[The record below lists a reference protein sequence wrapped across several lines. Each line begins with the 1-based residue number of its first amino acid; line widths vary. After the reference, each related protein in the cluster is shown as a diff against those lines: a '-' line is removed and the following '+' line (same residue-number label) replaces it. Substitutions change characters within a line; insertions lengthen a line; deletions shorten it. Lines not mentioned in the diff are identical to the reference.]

1 MLTKVSQTLYIP
13 LMGRI
18 YASRR
23 HPALLYDAAALAME
37 PNLPPE
43 ARRLAGQSEYTLLA
57 SAVRSRNV
65 DEAVKRFLRI
75 HPDGVIVNVG
85 CGLDTAYQRNDN
97 GTARWFELDMPE
109 VISLRRQYFPLGAR
123 ERELPYSMFDGQ
135 WVRAVQEE
143 GVRPLLAIA
152 SGLFYY
158 FPEKQVIEWMTM
170 LSAFPCAELV
180 FDAVS
185 SRGIAYTRRF
195 MRRMKKQDA
204 AMFFA
209 MDDAEAFAQKI
220 PAIVTVAEEERFY
233 RLACRAWKA
242 SPVTRVMMWV
252 SDRLRMVK
260 MVRLCFKAGSS
271 HAP

>member
-18 YASRR
+18 YASHH

-43 ARRLAGQSEYTLLA
+43 ARRLTGQSEYTLLA

-65 DEAVKRFLRI
+65 DEAVRRFLRV
-75 HPDGVIVNVG
+75 HPDGVILNVG

-97 GTARWFELDMPE
+97 GIALWFELDMPE
-109 VISLRRQYFPLGAR
+109 VISLRRQYYPLGAQ
-123 ERELPYSMFDGQ
+123 ERELPCSMFDAQ
-135 WVRAVQEE
+135 WVRAVQAE
-143 GVRPLLAIA
+143 GALPLLAIA

-158 FPEKQVIEWMTM
+158 FPETQVIEWMSM
-170 LSAFPCAELV
+170 LSAFPHAELV

-185 SRGIAYTRRF
+185 SRGIAHTRRF

-204 AMFFA
+204 PMFFA
-209 MDDAEAFAQKI
+209 LDDAETFARKVSSS
-220 PAIVTVAEEERFY
+220 VTVAEEERFY
-233 RLACRAWKA
+233 HLACRAWKA
-242 SPVTRVMMWV
+242 SPKTRVMMWV

-260 MVRLCFKAGSS
+260 MVHLRFEAESLPES
-271 HAP
+271 

>member
-1 MLTKVSQTLYIP
+1 MLSKVSQTLYIP

-23 HPALLYDAAALAME
+23 HPAVLYDAAALAME
-37 PNLPPE
+37 PKLPPE
-43 ARRLAGQSEYTLLA
+43 VRRLSGQTEYTLLA

-65 DEAVKRFLRI
+65 DETVRRFLCA

-97 GTARWFELDMPE
+97 GVALWFDLDMPD

-135 WVRAVQEE
+135 WVRDVQAE
-143 GVRPLLAIA
+143 GERPLLAIA

-170 LSAFPCAELV
+170 LSAFPYAELA

-185 SRGIAYTRRF
+185 SRGIAHTRRF

-204 AMFFA
+204 QMFFA
-209 MDDAEAFAQKI
+209 LDDAKAFAQKI
-220 PAIVTVAEEERFY
+220 PTSVTVLGEERFY

-242 SPVTRVMMWV
+242 SPITRVMMWV
-252 SDRLRMVK
+252 SDKLQMVK
-260 MVRLCFKAGSS
+260 MVRLRFEAGNNS
-271 HAP
+271 AP